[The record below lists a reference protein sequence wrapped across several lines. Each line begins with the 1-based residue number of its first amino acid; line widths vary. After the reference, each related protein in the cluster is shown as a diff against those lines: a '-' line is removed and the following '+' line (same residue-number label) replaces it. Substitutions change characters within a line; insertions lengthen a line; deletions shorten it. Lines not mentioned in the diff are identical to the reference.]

1 MGLQWIVK
9 LDWGCEDDDD
19 DEITLILN
27 ETWVVNQEPMEDVK
41 KCEQKL
47 WGATMG
53 LNYLHTMAMHY
64 KKVLFLDLIF

>member
-47 WGATMG
+47 
-53 LNYLHTMAMHY
+53 
-64 KKVLFLDLIF
+64 